1 MNLLPALRIIFC
13 LLLVYAGLATYIALN
28 APPEVAEYLYSE
40 AGPYEV
46 FSVGLWFVLAPLALL
61 NRSLSTRTRII
72 AGITAL
78 LLGARELDL
87 HKSLFS
93 TSFIKT
99 SFYKS
104 ETIPFQ
110 DKVLGA
116 LLLITI
122 IALILQLGMSF
133 FRHLRQRGINDLPT
147 LLLIIGLS
155 LGVISKILDRFASQ
169 MLELFAIEVDM
180 VTRQCVAALEESFE
194 MALPLFFILA
204 LLLPTR
210 QRRH

>member
-13 LLLVYAGLATYIALN
+13 LLIVYAGLASYIALN
-28 APPEVAEYLYSE
+28 APPEVSKYLYSE

-46 FSVGLWFVLAPLALL
+46 FSVGLWFVLAPAAWL
-61 NRSLSTRTRII
+61 NSALSTRTRIT

-110 DKVLGA
+110 DKIMGA
-116 LLLITI
+116 LLLIAI
-122 IALILQLGMSF
+122 IALIVQLGMSF
-133 FRHLRQRGINDLPT
+133 FRHLRQRGVNDLPT
-147 LLLIIGLS
+147 LLLVIGLI
-155 LGVISKILDRFASQ
+155 LGILCKVLDRFASQ
-169 MLELFAIEVDM
+169 MRELFAIQVDPAS
-180 VTRQCVAALEESFE
+180 RQFIGALEESFE
-194 MALPLFFILA
+194 MALPLFLILA
-204 LLLPTR
+204 LLIHTR
-210 QRRH
+210 KSRH